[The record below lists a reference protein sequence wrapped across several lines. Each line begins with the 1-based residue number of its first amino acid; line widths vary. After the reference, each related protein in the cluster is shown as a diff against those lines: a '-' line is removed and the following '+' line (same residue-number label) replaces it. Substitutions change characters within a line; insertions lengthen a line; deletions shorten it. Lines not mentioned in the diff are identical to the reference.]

1 MRVGDADKQSQ
12 DAVSPRGA
20 PPARVPL
27 SSRRAPA
34 QGSGGDAGVGSG
46 RAIESDGYKQL
57 YSNGQIAVIARRDGT
72 SEARYFNGSVAV
84 SLDAGRVT
92 AMYRN
97 GDVAVTSDENG
108 NGMVCLP
115 SGLILYNHSQGAG
128 GRLQDLVTG
137 ETLAEWDAACRPKAD
152 MARNPG
158 AAPGA
163 ARDEQ
168 RCGIGHKA
176 LLQCRLNEHIGVR
189 VESAGGKVEVFFVCD
204 ASGAKGGG
212 RGPAGLH
219 QKRAEAQDKAPFLCS
234 ATGRSGRLG

>member
-1 MRVGDADKQSQ
+1 MVRRPSVSSCSLCARLSLDRQARASACAGSAHASGCKRTGPRKTVRVGDADKQSQ

-115 SGLILYNHSQGAG
+115 SCLILYNHSQGTDDAHLCDMLADVATLVSHVLPDVVG
-128 GRLQDLVTG
+128 CAHWGAPTQRPCTCITSRL
-137 ETLAEWDAACRPKAD
+137 
-152 MARNPG
+152 
-158 AAPGA
+158 
-163 ARDEQ
+163 
-168 RCGIGHKA
+168 
-176 LLQCRLNEHIGVR
+176 
-189 VESAGGKVEVFFVCD
+189 
-204 ASGAKGGG
+204 
-212 RGPAGLH
+212 
-219 QKRAEAQDKAPFLCS
+219 
-234 ATGRSGRLG
+234 